1 MFKNRGPVLQ
11 MPYRFESTERDSM
24 QWVVRL
30 KTGPNKQHKIYIYF
44 TK

>member
-1 MFKNRGPVLQ
+1 MFWNQGLVLQ
-11 MPYRFESTERDSM
+11 MPYGFESTERHSM